1 MGECTSVAILGV
13 AGAFLFWNKGG
24 SHEYRRC
31 MMTVLDKI
39 KSFFKRPKAKVKA
52 EPPKVAEAAEK
63 KLPEAP
69 KK

>member
-1 MGECTSVAILGV
+1 
-13 AGAFLFWNKGG
+13 
-24 SHEYRRC
+24 

-52 EPPKVAEAAEK
+52 EPPKVAEAAEE